1 MQHTLD
7 QVCLSVLVNL
17 LQQLAFFTN
26 VSFHFNKVP
35 NKNDVYQTAVVL
47 VNIYYVIF
55 NQIEISNHDMTCL
68 VSFNSVITFKE
79 NNKFV
84 NNSGICGG
92 GIALYESSQLLL
104 NDQTYILFVNN
115 YASESGEGIFISQLL
130 VEDIYTHCSFE
141 VIPDNSIAWLY
152 FVNNTAKISG
162 DVLYGGKIDN
172 CRFDDLF
179 HYHQQRG
186 LSVVSSNPIQVCF
199 CVSDKPNCS
208 ISNMNVTVMPGIDV
222 NIPLATVGLKM
233 A

>member
-7 QVCLSVLVNL
+7 RVCLSVLVNL

-79 NNKFV
+79 NDKFV

-104 NDQTYILFVNN
+104 NDQTYI
-115 YASESGEGIFISQLL
+115 I
-130 VEDIYTHCSFE
+130 C
-141 VIPDNSIAWLY
+141 
-152 FVNNTAKISG
+152 K
-162 DVLYGGKIDN
+162 
-172 CRFDDLF
+172 
-179 HYHQQRG
+179 
-186 LSVVSSNPIQVCF
+186 
-199 CVSDKPNCS
+199 
-208 ISNMNVTVMPGIDV
+208 
-222 NIPLATVGLKM
+222 
-233 A
+233 